1 MGMAKLLLFGFLMG
15 TRTAEAEE
23 EWKDPSNAISG
34 NDDRREKYSRKIQAG
49 KTMT

>member
-1 MGMAKLLLFGFLMG
+1 MGMAKLLLFAFLMG

-23 EWKDPSNAISG
+23 DPSNAVSG